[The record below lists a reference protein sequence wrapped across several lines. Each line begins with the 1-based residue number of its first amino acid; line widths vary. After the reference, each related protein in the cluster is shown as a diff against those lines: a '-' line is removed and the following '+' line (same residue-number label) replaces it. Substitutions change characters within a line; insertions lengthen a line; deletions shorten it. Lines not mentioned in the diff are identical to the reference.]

1 MQSFLGGIM
10 ALIKKNLKAGNA
22 CNVTFSLPSQAA
34 NGAKEVCIAGDFNK
48 WNVKDPAYK
57 LKKKADGSFS
67 ITLKLEQGREYQ
79 FRYLIDKNHWENDW
93 AADKYVPAPN
103 SHEENSVVI
112 T

>member
-1 MQSFLGGIM
+1 M
-10 ALIKKNLKAGNA
+10 ALVKKNLKTGNV

-34 NGAKEVCIAGDFNK
+34 NGAKEVRIAGDFNK
-48 WNVKDPAYK
+48 WDVKDPAYK
-57 LKKKADGSFS
+57 LKARGDGSFS

-79 FRYLIDKNHWENDW
+79 FRYLIDKKHWENDW

-103 SHEENSVVI
+103 TNEENSVVI